1 MTIYHKAIWIISSS
15 YNYIS
20 LIIHKPFFLLP
31 CRQITPKS
39 LNFLICFSIAL
50 GLRPMR
56 SLISEAVNEGFS
68 SNVNNSCLSF
78 IPNFIPNSLPNLA
91 TNSFSISN
99 NPTLLFSSS
108 YITQLLSPANIFHHL
123 AYSKAYI

>member
-50 GLRPMR
+50 GFTPMR
-56 SLISEAVNEGFS
+56 SLISEAVSEGFS

-78 IPNFIPNSLPNLA
+78 IPNSLPNLT

-99 NPTLLFSSS
+99 NPTALFSSS
-108 YITQLLSPANIFHHL
+108 YITQLLSLTNIFHHL
-123 AYSKAYI
+123 AYSKAYIRGCH